1 MIGKKST
8 KLHYLKKKSFY
19 SNLNLENIND
29 VDSKHSKKGCKD
41 FEIKNLGEYSRLWIH
56 YC

>member
-29 VDSKHSKKGCKD
+29 VDSKHSKKCCKD
-41 FEIKNLGEYSRLWIH
+41 FEIKNLGEYSR
-56 YC
+56 